1 MFNRNN
7 LNFKNNEI
15 LFLWRSCVISYR
27 VIFNSFR
34 EQKQLIYIKS
44 NEGSS
49 MLLRYNTIIEFGV
62 IVLYGIVLMINVTRT
77 TIVQPK

>member
-15 LFLWRSCVISYR
+15 LFLWRSCVICYR
-27 VIFNSFR
+27 VVLIYIR
-34 EQKQLIYIKS
+34 EQKQLVYIKS
-44 NEGSS
+44 NEGCS

-62 IVLYGIVLMINVTRT
+62 IVLYGTERMINVTIT